1 MLSERVSS
9 RLLNAHKESI
19 NSICYDQN
27 ENLIFTGSDDMLIK
41 LWDKRILGQDR
52 EAGAFIGHI
61 EGIAHVCSK
70 DDGRFLAS
78 NGKD

>member
-1 MLSERVSS
+1 
-9 RLLNAHKESI
+9 
-19 NSICYDQN
+19 
-27 ENLIFTGSDDMLIK
+27 LIFTGSDDMLIK

-61 EGIAHVCSK
+61 EGITHVCSK